1 MTVQDNIVEPASG
14 SPEFE
19 QIPQLYAVLDI
30 VGQIASK
37 QCGSADIPDDP
48 VLVQAYSQS
57 PGIVRKAFDAVATET
72 AMTAA
77 SGAEK
82 LIGKGER
89 APSAAQ
95 RLARYLR
102 ERIGQLGRIVGL

>member
-1 MTVQDNIVEPASG
+1 MTGAG
-14 SPEFE
+14 
-19 QIPQLYAVLDI
+19 
-30 VGQIASK
+30 
-37 QCGSADIPDDP
+37 
-48 VLVQAYSQS
+48 
-57 PGIVRKAFDAVATET
+57 
-72 AMTAA
+72 
-77 SGAEK
+77 GAEK